1 MTPLEW
7 MLIGMGFT
15 GALVLALFAQAAARR
30 FGLVPSLAS
39 HFSPKGGCT
48 EAIVREIRHAHKEI
62 LVLAYSFSCP
72 AIAAAL
78 LAAQARGVRVK
89 IVLDRA
95 NEKETYS
102 ELGVLEEQGLHVLV
116 DSHHAIAHNKVMII
130 DRKTLITGSFNFTR
144 QAELENAENLLII
157 KGCRQLI
164 ADYANNFQAHF
175 DHSQAPGKNASLT
188 PTTSSHGRFH
198 QHAA

>member
-7 MLIGMGFT
+7 MLVGTGFT
-15 GALVLALFAQAAARR
+15 GALTIVLFVRSFVRR
-30 FGLVPSLAS
+30 LGLVPSFVS

-48 EAIVREIRHAHKEI
+48 DAVVREITHARREV

-78 LAAQARGVRVK
+78 IAAQSRGVRVK

-116 DSHHAIAHNKVMII
+116 DAHHAIAHNKVMII

-157 KGCRQLI
+157 KGCRQLV
-164 ADYANNFQAHF
+164 ADYVTNFYAHH
-175 DHSQAPGKNASLT
+175 DHAQAPGSAPAPANNAA
-188 PTTSSHGRFH
+188 HRHFH
-198 QHAA
+198 HQAA